1 MFTLRLLGRL
11 TELEAPNSNISL
23 EKTYINSI
31 VSHLSGL
38 LNTRRGSVGIDSYY
52 GMFDMANLAGTFSQ
66 GMVPTILEETLKQ
79 IVLYE
84 PRLRN
89 PKIQQ
94 MTEEREVITLKF
106 LLTGEIDFGN
116 DTPFYRECKFFLR
129 INSAGKF
136 SIEPNNEF

>member
-11 TELEAPNSNISL
+11 TELEAPNSKLSI
-23 EKTYINSI
+23 EKTYIHSI
-31 VSHLSGL
+31 VNHLSGL
-38 LNTRRGSVGIDSYY
+38 LNTRRGSVGVDSNY

-66 GMVPTILEETLKQ
+66 GTVPTILEETLKQ

-94 MTEEREVITLKF
+94 ITEEQEVITLKF

-116 DTPFYRECKFFLR
+116 DMPFYRDCKFFLR
-129 INSAGKF
+129 INSAGKY
-136 SIEPNNEF
+136 SVEPIYEF